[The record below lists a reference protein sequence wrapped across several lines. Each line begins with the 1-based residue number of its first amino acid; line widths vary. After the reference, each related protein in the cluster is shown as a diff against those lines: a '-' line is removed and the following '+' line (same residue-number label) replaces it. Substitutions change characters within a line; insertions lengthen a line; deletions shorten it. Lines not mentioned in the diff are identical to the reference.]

1 MSIIMQPDTLL
12 SILFTLLLT
21 MNAYFI
27 KSLHYDFK
35 RVVKELSDLKN
46 SSTLMHSE
54 TRSANEILK
63 QRMEFFEWRLNG
75 KEMTP

>member
-1 MSIIMQPDTLL
+1 MQPDTLM
-12 SILFTLLLT
+12 LLLFALLLS

-27 KSLHYDFK
+27 KSLHHDFK
-35 RVVKELSDLKN
+35 RVVKEVEELKN

-63 QRMEFFEWRLNG
+63 QRMEFFEWRLNE
-75 KEMTP
+75 KDVTP

>member
-46 SSTLMHSE
+46 SSALMHSE